1 MRESIASRL
10 RVRWMKGLLYATCN
24 LSLLPLSG
32 LQAEGPEDAALK
44 LKCTPP
50 EPKETFSLS
59 DQPIAD
65 LLDPLV
71 FSYLYPYKPF
81 TEYEEALSDLLLP
94 PLSIHGAA
102 RAYALRPA
110 SLRAFAFLSPNKT
123 SVPYWLDPIIF
134 SYACFC
140 KDMTDS
146 VQKSA
151 VPFKQSL
158 MALKEAKKAQ
168 NIVSEPKKAAANI
181 AAIAPAAVV
190 APVSMSLE
198 APREPYLPAQPTKP
212 AVPAI
217 PEAPILPSHT
227 NPILPEVVPAVQSRS
242 VDASFAR
249 TQKEITPSILI
260 ASVDDKKEVKE
271 LNPAAAAAQEDAYPL
286 YEKDIKNF
294 LSKAL
299 VAQETIGTSPEL
311 PSQGH
316 LINFRNA
323 PMSDYIR
330 FVASLTGRNFI
341 YREEDVQF
349 YVTVVSKEPTSIENV
364 VSALLQEL
372 RIHGLALFQQDN
384 NFMIYPAVGPLSP
397 AMLLSPDGPNPE
409 LGTRIFQMRYVS
421 AYSVAS
427 IMTRMLSEQ
436 AIVQVVSE
444 SNSLLITDFT
454 NNIERASKIIEVID
468 TLSAAYNMGQYI
480 ATNNRIEELIPLA
493 EKILE
498 PLSGGGTP
506 PIFVVQSSTNSAYVI
521 GSSDLVNQAFAVLDR
536 LDGKDNTTEIFDHS
550 TLIRL
555 GAHRRPSQ
563 VAPAGGGR
571 GLAPIGGV
579 STGVQEGQRAATEA
593 QAAPAG
599 TLGGTGAGGGFQEA
613 GASGRAR
620 ERPLDIERA
629 FDESLQHEGDVLTN
643 TPEGDTVARGT
654 LWEPY
659 ATAAERASQKATAA
673 ARQRTKFYIYKLDY
687 RRGDQLV
694 AALLSIAESLSYDET
709 QNRLLLDAINSVQ
722 WIEASNS
729 IIITGTYEAIIKVK
743 DLIQELDTPLKQVYL
758 EMLVLDT
765 TLADSISFSVD
776 SLDRLNGERLAF
788 AQGFVSNING
798 SAFTTVNPTVANI
811 ATNVDASPLASIQG
825 YNLGIIGRHIF
836 HCSTSFS
843 SLAALVRALHTDT
856 TIKVVI
862 NPKIVV
868 EDNFPAAIFVG
879 QNTAFQ
885 TQSIA
890 NNNGNIITNN
900 VEYRDVGTSLKVTP
914 QIGNGNIITLTID
927 QEVSAIVSTT
937 AGTNTVG
944 NQTAIPVAV
953 TTNKA
958 TTVTKVHV
966 PDGYF
971 VLLSGMLRDEK
982 QFSRSQL
989 PCVGGIPF
997 LGAAF
1002 SGKNDTIAKRNY
1014 IIFIRP
1020 KIVEGDVYVEETRR
1034 NQDIWDAKEKQRPR
1048 WKYEA
1053 DEALDYLNLPRF
1065 NEPNDWNCSPL
1076 GSLGPCA
1083 SCSPCQSCGSSSA
1096 SQCASC
1102 GSCGCCADCGFC
1114 GCCEC
1119 N

>member
-1 MRESIASRL
+1 MRESIPSKL
-10 RVRWMKGLLYATCN
+10 RVKWMKGLLYATCN
-24 LSLLPLSG
+24 LSALPLLG
-32 LQAEGPEDAALK
+32 LQVETSEDAALK
-44 LKCTPP
+44 LKCAPP
-50 EPKETFSLS
+50 APQETFSLS
-59 DQPIAD
+59 DEPIAFA
-65 LLDPLV
+65 LDPIV
-71 FSYLYPYKPF
+71 FSYLYPYRSF
-81 TEYEEALSDLLLP
+81 TEYEEALSDFLLP
-94 PLSIHGAA
+94 PLAIHGAA
-102 RAYALRPA
+102 RAFVLRPA

-146 VQKSA
+146 VQKA
-151 VPFKQSL
+151 VVPFKQSL
-158 MALKEAKKAQ
+158 MALAAAKKAQ
-168 NIVSEPKKAAANI
+168 KIASASKNTKNI
-181 AAIAPAAVV
+181 ASIAPVTVV

-198 APREPYLPAQPTKP
+198 APREPHVPAQPTKP
-212 AVPAI
+212 KVPAL

-227 NPILPEVVPAVQSRS
+227 HPVLPEVVPALQSRS

-249 TQKEITPSILI
+249 AEKEIAQSSLLASI
-260 ASVDDKKEVKE
+260 DDKKEVKQVSQ
-271 LNPAAAAAQEDAYPL
+271 AANAAQGDAYPL
-286 YEKDIKNF
+286 YEKDPKTFFN
-294 LSKAL
+294 KAL
-299 VAQETIGTSPEL
+299 IAQETVGTSPEL

-349 YVTVVSKEPTSIENV
+349 FVTVVSKEPTSIENV

-454 NNIERASKIIEVID
+454 NNIERAAKIIEVID

-480 ATNNRIEELIPLA
+480 ASNNRIEELIPLA

-536 LDGKDNTTEIFDHS
+536 LDGKDNATEIFDHS

-555 GAHRRPSQ
+555 GAQRRPST
-563 VAPAGGGR
+563 G

-579 STGVQEGQRAATEA
+579 STGVQEGERAATEA

-599 TLGGTGAGGGFQEA
+599 TTGATGAGGGFQEA

-629 FDESLQHEGDVLTN
+629 LDEELQHQGDVLTN
-643 TPEGDTVARGT
+643 TPEGETVARGT
-654 LWEPY
+654 FWEP
-659 ATAAERASQKATAA
+659 AMTPAERASQKAAAA

-776 SLDRLNGERLAF
+776 SLDRLNGDRLSF
-788 AQGFVSNING
+788 AQGFISNING
-798 SAFTTVNPTVANI
+798 SAFTQVNPTVANL
-811 ATNVDASPLASIQG
+811 ATNVDASPLASVQG

-1002 SGKNDTIAKRNY
+1002 SGKADTLAKRNY

-1020 KIVEGDVYVEETRR
+1020 KIVEGEVYVEETRR
-1034 NQDIWDAKEKQRPR
+1034 NQDIWDAKEKHRPR

-1076 GSLGPCA
+1076 GSLGPCPT
-1083 SCSPCQSCGSSSA
+1083 CSPCQSCGSSSA